1 MQIPKSFLIGWAAV
15 TCILPVCVPAAD
27 TDVQAKAREALRQKM
42 NELQPLPESSESIA
56 PIPAPAP
63 AEKPRPVVRQKTNEN
78 RAPAPAATTPRPV
91 PPEAIGQ
98 SPAPQKNMPAP
109 SLVEKP
115 TPAPR
120 AAPPVTRN
128 IRSAPAPVDT
138 PQADSETI
146 AKARD
151 ALHKKMDELQAQPI
165 PEMAAPATPPM
176 ATNRKAIPEPNP
188 AAPFESGAAPP
199 VIRKRPV
206 RPIPTPEFVTPSPSS
221 PVPSVAT
228 PVEPKAVEIPSAP
241 SEPRAAAPAPPATID
256 NKVFETPANARSEAE
271 QAAQSQAVIQPKAEK
286 KRKPRASPPPPSFQP
301 GAGPSLNISADKQQR
316 LAELLRR
323 YQADE
328 LTPAQYHQERA
339 KILAAP

>member
-1 MQIPKSFLIGWAAV
+1 
-15 TCILPVCVPAAD
+15 
-27 TDVQAKAREALRQKM
+27 
-42 NELQPLPESSESIA
+42 
-56 PIPAPAP
+56 
-63 AEKPRPVVRQKTNEN
+63 
-78 RAPAPAATTPRPV
+78 
-91 PPEAIGQ
+91 
-98 SPAPQKNMPAP
+98 
-109 SLVEKP
+109 
-115 TPAPR
+115 
-120 AAPPVTRN
+120 
-128 IRSAPAPVDT
+128 
-138 PQADSETI
+138 
-146 AKARD
+146 
-151 ALHKKMDELQAQPI
+151 MDELAAQPI

-286 KRKPRASPPPPSFQP
+286 KKKTTGFTPAPTFRPE
-301 GAGPSLNISADKQQR
+301 GPSLNISADKQQR